1 MTIPSSSL
9 SGGGGKKGTQTENG
23 QSNSCTFCSFL
34 VSSHSHPLQRASETV
49 ATRRCLGAA
58 LSLRLM
64 VTTGWEYTFSVSLP
78 WLSMGGWLVSRRVW
92 LRITHIFSKPVP
104 LSVIFTSVNSQHV
117 CVCVCPCRY
126 DYKEMLHNSTFC
138 LVPRGRRLGSFRFLE
153 ALQVN
158 KQHTHTYTAL
168 RESIAHCSKF
178 KLTSNITAKKNN
190 HYLHSTFHLAF
201 VLMVLPLALKDH

>member
-78 WLSMGGWLVSRRVW
+78 WLSMGGWLVSRPVW

-117 CVCVCPCRY
+117 CVCVCVSLQVRLQGDAPQFHFLFGAPR
-126 DYKEMLHNSTFC
+126 ETAGLLS
-138 LVPRGRRLGSFRFLE
+138 LPRGAAG
-153 ALQVN
+153 
-158 KQHTHTYTAL
+158 KQATHTHIHGAA
-168 RESIAHCSKF
+168 REHCS
-178 KLTSNITAKKNN
+178 L
-190 HYLHSTFHLAF
+190 L
-201 VLMVLPLALKDH
+201 